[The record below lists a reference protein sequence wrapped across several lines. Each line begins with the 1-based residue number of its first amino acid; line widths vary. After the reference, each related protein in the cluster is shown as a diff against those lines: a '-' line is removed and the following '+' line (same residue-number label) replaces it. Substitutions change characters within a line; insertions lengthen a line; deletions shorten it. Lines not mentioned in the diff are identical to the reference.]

1 MLSTI
6 LRWLAIIMML
16 DSGIAMLGLPFW
28 KRLMPNL
35 KIQRIALIE
44 AMLAVSLLLL
54 SFLIA

>member
-28 KRLMPNL
+28 QSFMPNIN
-35 KIQRIALIE
+35 IQRIAMIE
-44 AMLAVSLLLL
+44 AILAVLVLVL